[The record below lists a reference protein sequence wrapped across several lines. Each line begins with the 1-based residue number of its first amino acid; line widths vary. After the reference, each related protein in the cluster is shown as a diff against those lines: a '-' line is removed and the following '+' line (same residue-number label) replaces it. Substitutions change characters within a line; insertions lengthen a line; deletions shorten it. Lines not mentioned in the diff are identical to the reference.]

1 MAWMANDSAINV
13 TPEIQK
19 ALENASI
26 EEMKDILHS
35 AAVDQKLAVPD
46 AIDSSILH
54 ETGLAM
60 NAPKKFTRSIT
71 VAADGGN
78 KKTYTLEANSPEEL
92 QATEVQFW
100 RELTAPPQG
109 QEQQRDS
116 AGRFVAED
124 PVIAEQVETWLRRRG
139 LDPEYLQEAAGKGY
153 LRSWEAAT
161 EVFKQRHPEYQ
172 GSEENVQRFGEA
184 IIRLGLDDS
193 PSVESLE
200 AAYEELQ
207 RTGGL
212 VESPDVAYAER
223 LATATDSA
231 EIARICAQ
239 HFGTSGQLWN
249 RI

>member
-60 NAPKKFTRSIT
+60 NAPKKFTRPIT

-109 QEQQRDS
+109 QT
-116 AGRFVAED
+116 AE
-124 PVIAEQVETWLRRRG
+124 
-139 LDPEYLQEAAGKGY
+139 
-153 LRSWEAAT
+153 
-161 EVFKQRHPEYQ
+161 
-172 GSEENVQRFGEA
+172 RFGGQICCRRPRYRGA
-184 IIRLGLDDS
+184 
-193 PSVESLE
+193 
-200 AAYEELQ
+200 
-207 RTGGL
+207 GG
-212 VESPDVAYAER
+212 D
-223 LATATDSA
+223 LATAQGARSRVSA
-231 EIARICAQ
+231 GGCWQGLPTVVGSCDGSFQTAPSRVPGLGRERAAFWRGHHQARA
-239 HFGTSGQLWN
+239 
-249 RI
+249 